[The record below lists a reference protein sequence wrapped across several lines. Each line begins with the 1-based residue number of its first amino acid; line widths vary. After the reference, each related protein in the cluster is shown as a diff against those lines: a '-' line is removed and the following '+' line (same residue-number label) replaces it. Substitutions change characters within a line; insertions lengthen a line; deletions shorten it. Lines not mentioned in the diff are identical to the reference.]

1 MACDV
6 ATLSLI
12 GGKHSRRRGS
22 SRVRSCRKKSHR
34 RRDGRGK
41 KRRKQRGGGAACG
54 ACKAQTGGGAIASA
68 IVPAFIL
75 AALYKFTKKNKH
87 TKTRRGPTR
96 KRRR

>member
-1 MACDV
+1 MACNV
-6 ATLSLI
+6 PTLSLI

-34 RRDGRGK
+34 RRGGK
-41 KRRKQRGGGAACG
+41 KRRRHRGGSCG
-54 ACKAQTGGGAIASA
+54 GCNTQTGGGAIASA

-87 TKTRRGPTR
+87 TKTRRGLTR

>member
-1 MACDV
+1 MACEIPRQV
-6 ATLSLI
+6 QL
-12 GGKHSRRRGS
+12 GGKRSRRRG
-22 SRVRSCRKKSHR
+22 SCRKKSHR
-34 RRDGRGK
+34 RCKHGK
-41 KRRKQRGGGAACG
+41 KRRKQRGGSCDACS
-54 ACKAQTGGGAIASA
+54 AQTGGGAIASA

>member
-1 MACDV
+1 MTCGIPSQV
-6 ATLSLI
+6 QL
-12 GGKHSRRRGS
+12 GGKRSRRAG
-22 SRVRSCRKKSHR
+22 SCRKKSHR
-34 RRDGRGK
+34 RRKHGK
-41 KRRKQRGGGAACG
+41 KRRKQRGGSCG
-54 ACKAQTGGGAIASA
+54 ACSAQTGGGAIASA

>member
-1 MACDV
+1 MTCGIPSQV
-6 ATLSLI
+6 QL
-12 GGKHSRRRGS
+12 GGKRSRRRA
-22 SRVRSCRKKSHR
+22 SCRKKSHR
-34 RRDGRGK
+34 RRAGRGK
-41 KRRKQRGGGAACG
+41 KRRKQRGGGGTCG
-54 ACKAQTGGGAIASA
+54 KCNTQTGGGAIASA

>member
-1 MACDV
+1 MTCNIPRSDQ
-6 ATLSLI
+6 L
-12 GGKHSRRRGS
+12 GGKRSRRRGS
-22 SRVRSCRKKSHR
+22 SRARSCRKKSHR
-34 RRDGRGK
+34 RRGCGK
-41 KRRKQRGGGAACG
+41 KRRKQRGGDCG
-54 ACKAQTGGGAIASA
+54 TCNTQTGGGAIASA

>member
-1 MACDV
+1 MTCGISA
-6 ATLSLI
+6 SNLI
-12 GGKHSRRRGS
+12 GGNHSRRRGS
-22 SRVRSCRKKSHR
+22 PGRARNCRTKSHR
-34 RRDGRGK
+34 RRGGRK
-41 KRRKQRGGGAACG
+41 KRRNQRGGKCG

-75 AALYKFTKKNKH
+75 AALYKLTKKNKH

>member
-1 MACDV
+1 MVCGI
-6 ATLSLI
+6 ATNSQI
-12 GGKHSRRRGS
+12 GGKRSRRRGS
-22 SRVRSCRKKSHR
+22 NRSSCRKKSHR
-34 RRDGRGK
+34 QRGRGK
-41 KRRKQRGGGAACG
+41 KRRKQRGGDCG
-54 ACKAQTGGGAIASA
+54 TYAVQKGGGAIASA

>member
-1 MACDV
+1 MTCGIPSQV
-6 ATLSLI
+6 QL
-12 GGKHSRRRGS
+12 GGKRSRRAG
-22 SRVRSCRKKSHR
+22 SCRKKSHR
-34 RRDGRGK
+34 RRKHGK
-41 KRRKQRGGGAACG
+41 KRRKQRGGSGCG
-54 ACKAQTGGGAIASA
+54 ACAAQTGGGAIASA

>member
-1 MACDV
+1 MTCGIPIPNQ
-6 ATLSLI
+6 L
-12 GGKHSRRRGS
+12 GGKRSRRRG
-22 SRVRSCRKKSHR
+22 SCRKKSHR
-34 RRDGRGK
+34 RRAGRGK
-41 KRRKQRGGGAACG
+41 KRRKQRGGSCG
-54 ACKAQTGGGAIASA
+54 ACSAQTGGGAIASA